1 MHEAVHLGAQIP
13 IWMVIPFVG
22 MLLSIAI
29 LPLIAPRFWHHNFGK
44 ISIFWALVCAIPF
57 LLMYKGVAFHEILHV
72 LISEYIP
79 FIILLASLYTIA
91 GGIYIKGSFVG
102 TPILNTGILLIGSL
116 LASFMGTTGAAMLL
130 VRPLIRANRW
140 RKFKTFILVFF
151 IFLVANIGGALTP
164 LGDPPLFLGFLKGVP
179 FLWTLKLFPIWLTAI
194 AILLLIYFIM
204 DYYFYKKEDLS
215 KKPTSKERFS
225 IEGKFNFILLLGV
238 LLSVLLSGILHLGEI
253 NILGVHYPIQNL
265 IRDIVLVV
273 LLFLSLAF
281 TPQRIRV
288 ENEFTWFPIKEVA
301 ILFIGIFITMIP
313 CLKILEAGAQGPARP
328 IVEILQAPYHYFW
341 ATGILS
347 AFLDNAPTYL
357 TFLMTALGKFYPGLP
372 VKEAIHKLIEN
383 YPIYLE
389 AISAGAVFFGAV
401 TYIGNAPNFMVASI
415 AREQGIEMPSFFG
428 YILKYSLVFLIP
440 TFILLT
446 FIFFV

>member
-1 MHEAVHLGAQIP
+1 MNEVIQLGAQIP
-13 IWMVIPFVG
+13 AWMIIPFAG
-22 MLLSIAI
+22 ILLSIAI
-29 LPLIAPRFWHHNFGK
+29 LPLVAPHFWHHNFGK
-44 ISIFWALVCAIPF
+44 VSIFWALTCAIPF
-57 LLMYKGVAFHEILHV
+57 LFMFKGLAFHEILHT

-91 GGIYIKGSFVG
+91 GGIYIRGSLVG
-102 TPILNTGILLIGSL
+102 TPVLNTVILLIGSL
-116 LASFMGTTGAAMLL
+116 LASLMGTTGAAMLL

-140 RKFKTFILVFF
+140 RKVKTFILVFF

-179 FLWTLKLFPIWLTAI
+179 FLWTLKLIPIWLTAV
-194 AILLLIYFIM
+194 AILLSIYFII
-204 DYYFYKKEDLS
+204 DYYFYKKEDPS
-215 KKPTSKERFS
+215 KKPTSNEKFS

-238 LLSVLLSGILHLGEI
+238 LLSVLLSGIVHLGEI
-253 NILGVHYPIQNL
+253 NILGVHYPLQNL
-265 IRDIVLVV
+265 IRDITLIV
-273 LLFLSLAF
+273 LLFLSLAL
-281 TPQRIRV
+281 TPQKIRV

-301 ILFIGIFITMIP
+301 VLFIGIFITMIP
-313 CLKILEAGAQGPARP
+313 CLKILEAGSHGAARP
-328 IVEILQAPYHYFW
+328 IIEILQAPYHYFW
-341 ATGILS
+341 ATGTLS
-347 AFLDNAPTYL
+347 SFLDNAPTYL

-372 VKEAIHKLIEN
+372 IKEAIHKLIEN
-383 YPIYLE
+383 YPVYLE

-446 FIFFV
+446 YIFFV